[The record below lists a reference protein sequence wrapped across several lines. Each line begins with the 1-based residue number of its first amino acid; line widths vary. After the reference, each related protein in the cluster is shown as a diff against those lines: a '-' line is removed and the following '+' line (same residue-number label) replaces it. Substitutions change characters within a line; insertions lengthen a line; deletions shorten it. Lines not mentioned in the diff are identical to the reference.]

1 MTTEGLAVTMDLF
14 IAFRAVRSKILVN
27 RSYYTGNNNSLCTVL
42 DSDNIFSYF
51 TDKCWFI

>member
-1 MTTEGLAVTMDLF
+1 MDLF